1 MGETLKIRAAAKTA
15 FLFTAT
21 PSSSENGSPGIL
33 PRSSRARPR
42 VCGASA
48 KLTANSHREPPSFYY
63 RKMAVSFLG
72 GD

>member
-1 MGETLKIRAAAKTA
+1 MGETVKIRAAAKTA

-21 PSSSENGSPGIL
+21 PSWSENGSPGIL
-33 PRSSRARPR
+33 PLPAERGRGCRR
-42 VCGASA
+42 QRQ
-48 KLTANSHREPPSFYY
+48 LTANSHREPPSFYY